1 MSRICLCLTGKTLE
15 RDLEILEEYRRY
27 VDLVELRADCL
38 LPDER
43 FLIRSFP
50 EKAGCPVILTIRR
63 KVDGGFFEGGEGS
76 RVTLLAKGLAF
87 AEVDR
92 RRNFAYVDIEEDLE
106 VPGLEEVA
114 RTFGT
119 RIIRSFHNAEGM
131 EDDITG
137 KLRSLLRVGDEIA
150 KVAVYPHSLDGVTRI
165 YRAAKETMD
174 MEKIL
179 VCMGSFGSSTRILA
193 AKTGAFLSYCSA
205 TGKADVPLAAPSHIS
220 PVELAELYR
229 FREIGPDTKVFG
241 LAGSP
246 LQTSYSPHIFNT
258 VFSHESIDAVYVP
271 FPSDSIEHFL
281 GLARELGL
289 AGAGI
294 TVPYKEKIIPFL
306 SKVSENVTVTGAC
319 NTIVPGAGGDDGK
332 EPGWNG
338 YNTDSPGFSESL
350 LNFMGRK
357 NFHGQGITVLGA
369 GGAAKAV
376 VSEIGRLRGKCLILN
391 RNPARAK
398 EIAALWRFRWGALD
412 GQGLDMMD
420 KYSDIIIQT
429 TPVGMA
435 PNIEDDPFALYRFTG
450 KETAM
455 DLVYKPART
464 AFLKRAEAA
473 GCRVLNGLD
482 MLIRQAKYQYQYF
495 TGRDFPVELIP
506 RLEGV
511 IQQYSG

>member
-1 MSRICLCLTGKTLE
+1 MARICLCLTGKTLE

-27 VDLVELRADCL
+27 VDLVELRVDCL

-76 RVTLLAKGLAF
+76 RITLLAKGLAF

-114 RTFGT
+114 RAFGT
-119 RIIRSFHNAEGM
+119 RIIRSFHNVEGM
-131 EDDITG
+131 EDDIAG
-137 KLRSLLRVGDEIA
+137 KLRSLRRVGDEIA
-150 KVAVYPHSLDGVTRI
+150 KVAVHPHSLDGVART
-165 YRAAKETMD
+165 YRAAKETLD

-179 VCMGSFGSSTRILA
+179 VCMGPVGNSTRILA
-193 AKTGAFLSYCSA
+193 AKTGSILSYCSA
-205 TGKADVPLAAPSHIS
+205 TGKADIPLAASSHMS
-220 PVELAELYR
+220 PAELAELYR
-229 FREIGPDTKVFG
+229 FREIGPETKVFG
-241 LAGSP
+241 LAGFP

-258 VFSHESIDAVYVP
+258 VFSHENIDAVYVP
-271 FPSDSIEHFL
+271 FRSDSIEHFL

-294 TVPYKEKIIPFL
+294 TVPYKEKLIPYL
-306 SKVSENVTVTGAC
+306 NKVSESVALTGAC
-319 NTIVPGAGGDDGK
+319 NTIVPSEDGDAGK
-332 EPGWNG
+332 NPGWTG
-338 YNTDSPGFSESL
+338 YNTDPLGFSESL
-350 LNFMGRK
+350 LEFMGRK
-357 NFHGQGITVLGA
+357 NFHGQGVTVLGA

-376 VSEIGRLRGKCLILN
+376 VAEIGRLKGKCLILN

-398 EIAALWRFRWGALD
+398 DIAAPWRFRWGALD

-420 KYSDIIIQT
+420 RYSDIIIQT

-435 PNIEDDPFALYRFTG
+435 PNIEDDPFTLYRFTG
-450 KETAM
+450 RETVM
-455 DLVYKPART
+455 DLIYKPAQT

-473 GCRVLNGLD
+473 GCRVLNGFG
-482 MLIRQAKYQYQYF
+482 MLVRQAKYQYQYF
-495 TGRDFPVELIP
+495 TGKDFPVELIP

-511 IQQYSG
+511 VQHYPG